1 MRVDAVT
8 LFPGMID
15 APLSESIVGR
25 ARQEGLLE
33 LGFSN
38 PRDFTEDRHRTVDDK
53 PYGGGTGMV
62 MMAEPVYRA
71 LKKVKKKGSFVIL
84 LTPKGHRFDQRT
96 ALELAKKKHLVFI
109 CGHYEGI
116 DERVTPLADLEL
128 SIGDYVLTGGEPAAV
143 AVIDA
148 VTRLLPGVL
157 RKGDATVNE
166 TFTDGLLEAPHY
178 TRPAVWRGKK
188 VPDELVSGNHRLI
201 AQWRRSQAEAL
212 TGKARPDLATPGKK
226 TDLKK
231 KRKWIWLNQQWR
243 KYERHR

>member
-1 MRVDAVT
+1 MLVKSGLMRIDAVT

-25 ARQEGLLE
+25 ARQEGFLE

-71 LKKVKKKGSFVIL
+71 LKKVRKKGSFVVL
-84 LTPKGHRFDQRT
+84 LTPKGRRFDQKL
-96 ALELAKKKHLVFI
+96 ALRLAKKKHLVFI

-116 DERVTPLADLEL
+116 DERITPLADLEL

-143 AVIDA
+143 AVIDS
-148 VTRLLPGVL
+148 VTRLIPGVL
-157 RKGDATVNE
+157 RKSDATVNE
-166 TFTDGLLEAPHY
+166 TFSDGLLEAPHY

-188 VPDELVSGNHRLI
+188 VPPELVSGDHKRI
-201 AQWRRSQAEAL
+201 AQWRRDQAEAL
-212 TGKARPDLATPGKK
+212 TGKTRPDLRSGA
-226 TDLKK
+226 KK
-231 KRKWIWLNQQWR
+231 K
-243 KYERHR
+243 

>member
-15 APLSESIVGR
+15 SPLSESIVGR
-25 ARQEGLLE
+25 AREEGFLA
-33 LGFSN
+33 LGFLN

-71 LKKVKKKGSFVIL
+71 LEKVRKKNSFVIL
-84 LTPKGHRFDQRT
+84 LTPKGRRFDQ
-96 ALELAKKKHLVFI
+96 ALALKLAKKKHLIFI

-116 DERVTPLADLEL
+116 DERVTPLADMEL

-148 VTRLLPGVL
+148 ITRLIPGVL
-157 RKGDATVNE
+157 KKEDATVNE
-166 TFTDGLLEAPHY
+166 TFTGGLLEAPHY
-178 TRPAVWRGKK
+178 TRPGIWRGNK
-188 VPDELVSGNHRLI
+188 VPETLLSGNHKLI
-201 AQWRRSQAEAL
+201 AEWRRTRAEEL
-212 TGKARPDLATPGKK
+212 TGKARPDLACREPEKK
-226 TDLKK
+226 PARAKK
-231 KRKWIWLNQQWR
+231 KILK
-243 KYERHR
+243 

>member
-1 MRVDAVT
+1 MPPALKVDAVT

-25 ARQEGLLE
+25 ARQEGFLE

-38 PRDFTEDRHRTVDDK
+38 PRDFTEDRHRTVDDR
-53 PYGGGTGMV
+53 PYGGGTGML

-71 LKKVKKKGSFVIL
+71 LKAVRKKGSLVIL
-84 LTPKGHRFDQRT
+84 LTPKGRRFDQRT

-148 VTRLLPGVL
+148 VTRLIPGVL
-157 RKGDATVNE
+157 KRSDATVNE

-188 VPDELVSGNHRLI
+188 VPPELVSGNHKLI
-201 AQWRRSQAEAL
+201 AEWRRRQAESL
-212 TGKARPDLATPGKK
+212 TGDTRPDLAPAPKK
-226 TDLKK
+226 ARRAAKK
-231 KRKWIWLNQQWR
+231 K
-243 KYERHR
+243 

>member
-8 LFPGMID
+8 LFPAMID
-15 APLSESIVGR
+15 SPLSESIVGR
-25 ARQEGLLE
+25 ARTEGFLE
-33 LGFSN
+33 LGFAN

-71 LKKVKKKGSFVIL
+71 LKQLRKKGSFVIL
-84 LTPKGHRFDQRT
+84 LTPKGRRFDQSV
-96 ALELAKKKHLVFI
+96 ALELSKKKHLVFI

-148 VTRLLPGVL
+148 VTRLIPGVL
-157 RKGDATVNE
+157 RKSDATVNE

-178 TRPAVWRGKK
+178 TRPAVRRGKT
-188 VPDELVSGNHRLI
+188 VPPELVSGNHKLI
-201 AQWRRSQAEAL
+201 AAWRSKLAAEL
-212 TGKARPDLATPGKK
+212 TGKARPDLKPPQQV
-226 TDLKK
+226 KK
-231 KRKWIWLNQQWR
+231 KSRGKAA
-243 KYERHR
+243 H

>member
-25 ARQEGLLE
+25 ARQEGFLE

-71 LKKVKKKGSFVIL
+71 LKKVRKKGSYVVL
-84 LTPKGHRFDQRT
+84 LTPKGRPFDQKL
-96 ALELAKKKHLVFI
+96 AQALAKKKHLVFI

-116 DERVTPLADLEL
+116 DERITPLADLEL

-148 VTRLLPGVL
+148 VTRLIPGVL

-166 TFTDGLLEAPHY
+166 TFTEGLLEAPHY

-201 AQWRRSQAEAL
+201 AEWRRAQAEAL
-212 TGKARPDLATPGKK
+212 TGKARPDLTPAKAKPASRSRAAKK
-226 TDLKK
+226 
-231 KRKWIWLNQQWR
+231 
-243 KYERHR
+243 

>member
-25 ARQEGLLE
+25 ARQDGFLE
-33 LGFSN
+33 LGFAN
-38 PRDFTEDRHRTVDDK
+38 PRDFTEDRHRTVDDR
-53 PYGGGTGMV
+53 PYGGGTGML

-71 LKKVKKKGSFVIL
+71 LKKVRKKNSVVIL
-84 LTPKGHRFDQRT
+84 LTPKGRRFDQKL
-96 ALELAKKKHLVFI
+96 ALELSKKKHLVFI

-148 VTRLLPGVL
+148 VTRLIPGVL
-157 RKGDATVNE
+157 KKGDATVNE
-166 TFTDGLLEAPHY
+166 TFTEGLLEAPHY

-188 VPDELVSGNHRLI
+188 VPGELVSGNHKLI
-201 AQWRRSQAEAL
+201 EGWRRSQAEAL
-212 TGKARPDLATPGKK
+212 TGAARPDLVPEKKK
-226 TDLKK
+226 TGAPKAAK
-231 KRKWIWLNQQWR
+231 NRFRFK
-243 KYERHR
+243 

>member
-8 LFPGMID
+8 LFPAMID
-15 APLSESIVGR
+15 SPLSESIVGR
-25 ARQEGLLE
+25 ARAEGFLE

-71 LKKVKKKGSFVIL
+71 IRKVRKKGSFVIL
-84 LTPKGHRFDQRT
+84 LTPKGRRFDQQV
-96 ALELAKKKHLVFI
+96 ALELARKKHLVFV

-148 VTRLLPGVL
+148 VTRLIPGVL
-157 RKGDATVNE
+157 KKGDATVNE

-188 VPDELVSGNHRLI
+188 VPPELVGGNHKLI
-201 AQWRRSQAEAL
+201 AEWRRRQAAEL
-212 TGKARPDLATPGKK
+212 TAKCRPDLAPAAPA
-226 TDLKK
+226 K
-231 KRKWIWLNQQWR
+231 KRARAK
-243 KYERHR
+243 K

>member
-15 APLSESIVGR
+15 SPLSESIVGR
-25 ARQEGLLE
+25 ARQEGFLE
-33 LGFSN
+33 LGFLT
-38 PRDFTEDRHRTVDDK
+38 PRDFTEDRHRTVDDR

-71 LKKVKKKGSFVIL
+71 LKKVRKKNSFVIL
-84 LTPKGHRFDQRT
+84 LTPKGRRFDQPL
-96 ALELAKKKHLVFI
+96 ALALAKKKHLIFI

-148 VTRLLPGVL
+148 VARLIPGVL
-157 RKGDATVNE
+157 RKEDATVNE
-166 TFTDGLLEAPHY
+166 TFTGGLLEAPHY
-178 TRPAVWRGKK
+178 TRPGVWRGKK
-188 VPDELVSGNHRLI
+188 VPDALLSGNHKLI
-201 AQWRRSQAEAL
+201 AEWRGLQAAEL
-212 TGKARPDLATPGKK
+212 TSKTRPDLAVPGQ
-226 TDLKK
+226 KK
-231 KRKWIWLNQQWR
+231 KPARGRKENLG
-243 KYERHR
+243 

>member
-8 LFPGMID
+8 LFPAMID
-15 APLSESIVGR
+15 SPLKESIVGR
-25 ARQEGLLE
+25 ARTEGYLE

-71 LKKVKKKGSFVIL
+71 LKKVRKKNSFVIL
-84 LTPKGHRFDQRT
+84 LTPKGRRFDQPT
-96 ALELAKKKHLVFI
+96 AIELSRKKHLVFI

-116 DERVTPLADLEL
+116 DERVTPLADMEL

-148 VTRLLPGVL
+148 VTRLIPGVL
-157 RKGDATVNE
+157 RKDDATVNE
-166 TFTDGLLEAPHY
+166 TFTGGMLEAPHY

-188 VPDELVSGNHRLI
+188 VPPELVSGNHKLI
-201 AQWRRSQAEAL
+201 AEWRGKQAAEL
-212 TGKARPDLATPGKK
+212 TAKARPDLAPAPE
-226 TDLKK
+226 KK
-231 KRKWIWLNQQWR
+231 KRR
-243 KYERHR
+243 KAK

>member
-15 APLSESIVGR
+15 SPLSESIVGR
-25 ARQEGLLE
+25 ARAEGFLE

-38 PRDFTEDRHRTVDDK
+38 PRDFTEDRHRSVDDT

-71 LKKVKKKGSFVIL
+71 LKKVKKRNSCVIL
-84 LTPKGHRFDQRT
+84 LTPKGRRFDQGV
-96 ALELAKKKHLVFI
+96 AIELSKKKHLVFI
-109 CGHYEGI
+109 CGHYEGV
-116 DERVTPLADLEL
+116 DERITPLADMQL

-148 VTRLLPGVL
+148 VTRLIPGVL

-188 VPDELVSGNHRLI
+188 VPEALLSGNHGLI
-201 AQWRRSQAEAL
+201 AAWRREQAEAL
-212 TGKARPDLATPGKK
+212 TGRDRPDLAPAPAARPAKK
-226 TDLKK
+226 SRRRVK
-231 KRKWIWLNQQWR
+231 
-243 KYERHR
+243 

>member
-15 APLSESIVGR
+15 SPLSESIVGR
-25 ARQEGLLE
+25 AREEGYLE
-33 LGFSN
+33 LGFLN

-71 LKKVKKKGSFVIL
+71 LQQVRKKTSFVIL
-84 LTPKGHRFDQRT
+84 LTPKGRPFDQ
-96 ALELAKKKHLVFI
+96 ALALKLAKKKHLIFI

-148 VTRLLPGVL
+148 VTRLIPGVL
-157 RKGDATVNE
+157 KKDDATVNE
-166 TFTDGLLEAPHY
+166 TFTGGLLEAPHY
-178 TRPAVWRGKK
+178 TRPGVWRGEK
-188 VPDELVSGNHRLI
+188 VPDALLSGNHKLI
-201 AQWRRSQAEAL
+201 REWRGAKALEL
-212 TGKARPDLATPGKK
+212 TGKARPDLAAPRGAKRTARA
-226 TDLKK
+226 KK
-231 KRKWIWLNQQWR
+231 KIL
-243 KYERHR
+243 E

>member
-8 LFPGMID
+8 LFPDMID
-15 APLSESIVGR
+15 LPLSESIVGR
-25 ARQEGLLE
+25 ARTEGLLE
-33 LGFSN
+33 LGFAN

-71 LKKVKKKGSFVIL
+71 LKSVKKKNSFVIL
-84 LTPKGHRFDQRT
+84 LTPKGKRFSQAA

-116 DERVTPLADLEL
+116 DERVSSLADMEL

-148 VTRLLPGVL
+148 VTRLIPGVL
-157 RKGDATVNE
+157 KKGDATVNE
-166 TFTDGLLEAPHY
+166 TFTGALLEAPHY
-178 TRPAVWRGKK
+178 TRPGVWRGKA
-188 VPDELVSGNHRLI
+188 VPPELLSGNHKLI
-201 AQWRRSQAEAL
+201 EQWRGVRAREL
-212 TGKARPDLATPGKK
+212 TAKQRPDLAGQGTGVSTARRGKVF
-226 TDLKK
+226 KK
-231 KRKWIWLNQQWR
+231 
-243 KYERHR
+243 

>member
-15 APLSESIVGR
+15 APLSDSIVGR
-25 ARQEGLLE
+25 ARAEGYLE
-33 LGFSN
+33 LGFVN

-71 LKKVKKKGSFVIL
+71 LKKVRKKNSFVIL
-84 LTPKGHRFDQRT
+84 LTPKGRKFDQAA
-96 ALELAKKKHLVFI
+96 ALELAGKKHLIFI

-148 VTRLLPGVL
+148 VTRLIPGVL
-157 RKGDATVNE
+157 KKSDATVNE
-166 TFTDGLLEAPHY
+166 TFTFTVVEAPHY
-178 TRPAVWRGKK
+178 TRPGVWRGKK
-188 VPDELVSGNHRLI
+188 VPEALLSGNHKLI
-201 AQWRRSQAEAL
+201 AEWRAAQAGEL
-212 TGKARPDLATPGKK
+212 TGRARPDLAKEKAAKK
-226 TDLKK
+226 PARAA
-231 KRKWIWLNQQWR
+231 KRTAQ
-243 KYERHR
+243 

>member
-1 MRVDAVT
+1 MVT

-15 APLSESIVGR
+15 QPLSESIVGR
-25 ARQEGLLE
+25 ARAEGFLE
-33 LGFSN
+33 LGFVN

-71 LKKVKKKGSFVIL
+71 LKKVRKKGSLVIL
-84 LTPKGHRFDQRT
+84 LTPKGRRFDQAL
-96 ALELAKKKHLVFI
+96 ALELSKKKHLVFL

-116 DERVTPLADLEL
+116 DERITPLADMGL

-148 VTRLLPGVL
+148 VTRLIPGVL

-178 TRPAVWRGKK
+178 TRPGVWRGSK
-188 VPDELVSGNHRLI
+188 VPEALLSGNHKLI
-201 AQWRRSQAEAL
+201 AEWRRAQAETL
-212 TGKARPDLATPGKK
+212 TSADRPDLKAPEKAVKPAKAKPARRAKK
-226 TDLKK
+226 AAK
-231 KRKWIWLNQQWR
+231 
-243 KYERHR
+243 

>member
-1 MRVDAVT
+1 MRIDAVT

-25 ARQEGLLE
+25 ARQEGFLE

-71 LKKVKKKGSFVIL
+71 LKKVGKKGSYVIL
-84 LTPKGHRFDQRT
+84 LTPKGRPFDQKLAQ
-96 ALELAKKKHLVFI
+96 ALSKKKHLVFI

-116 DERVTPLADLEL
+116 DERITPLADLEL

-148 VTRLLPGVL
+148 VTRLIPGVL
-157 RKGDATVNE
+157 RKDDATVNE

-188 VPDELVSGNHRLI
+188 VPEALVSGNHRLI
-201 AQWRRSQAEAL
+201 AEWRRAQAEAL
-212 TGKARPDLATPGKK
+212 TGKARPDLAPERAKPAR
-226 TDLKK
+226 
-231 KRKWIWLNQQWR
+231 KRKQILD
-243 KYERHR
+243 

>member
-71 LKKVKKKGSFVIL
+71 LKKVRKKGSFVIL
-84 LTPKGHRFDQRT
+84 LTPKGRRFDQRT

-148 VTRLLPGVL
+148 VTRLIPGVL

-201 AQWRRSQAEAL
+201 AEWRRARAAEL
-212 TGKARPDLATPGKK
+212 TGKARPDLAAAPEKPARKK
-226 TDLKK
+226 V
-231 KRKWIWLNQQWR
+231 RKI
-243 KYERHR
+243 

>member
-8 LFPGMID
+8 LFPAMID

-25 ARQEGLLE
+25 ARAEGFLE

-38 PRDFTEDRHRTVDDK
+38 PREFTEDRHRTVDDK

-71 LKKVKKKGSFVIL
+71 LKKVRKRNSFVIL
-84 LTPKGHRFDQRT
+84 LTPKGRKFDQ
-96 ALELAKKKHLVFI
+96 AAAVELSKKKHLVFI

-116 DERVTPLADLEL
+116 DERVAPLADMQL

-148 VTRLLPGVL
+148 VTRLIPGVL
-157 RKGDATVNE
+157 RKEDATVNE
-166 TFTDGLLEAPHY
+166 TFSGGLLEAPHY
-178 TRPAVWRGKK
+178 TRPAVWRGSK
-188 VPDELVSGNHRLI
+188 VPPELVSGNHRLI
-201 AQWRRSQAEAL
+201 AEWRSRQAAEL
-212 TGKARPDLATPGKK
+212 TAARRPDLGGRPAARRK
-226 TDLKK
+226 LK
-231 KRKWIWLNQQWR
+231 
-243 KYERHR
+243 

>member
-8 LFPGMID
+8 LFPAMID
-15 APLSESIVGR
+15 SPLSESIVGR
-25 ARQEGLLE
+25 ARAEGFLE
-33 LGFSN
+33 LGFAN

-71 LKKVKKKGSFVIL
+71 LKKVRKKGSFVIL
-84 LTPKGHRFDQRT
+84 LTPKGRRFDQAV

-148 VTRLLPGVL
+148 VTRLIPGVL
-157 RKGDATVNE
+157 KKSDATVNE
-166 TFTDGLLEAPHY
+166 TFTGGLLEAPHY
-178 TRPAVWRGKK
+178 TRPAVWRGSK
-188 VPDELVSGNHRLI
+188 VPPELVSGNHKLI
-201 AQWRRSQAEAL
+201 AEWRGKTAAEL
-212 TGKARPDLATPGKK
+212 TGKVRPDLKAPEQP
-226 TDLKK
+226 KK
-231 KRKWIWLNQQWR
+231 KGRGKAA
-243 KYERHR
+243 H